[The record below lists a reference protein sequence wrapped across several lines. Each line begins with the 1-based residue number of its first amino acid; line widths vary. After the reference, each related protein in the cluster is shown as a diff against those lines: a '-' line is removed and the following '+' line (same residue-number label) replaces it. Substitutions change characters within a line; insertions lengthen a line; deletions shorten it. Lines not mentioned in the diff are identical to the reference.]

1 MRFQSEDLRS
11 GRRRAG
17 PSDLLGRAVPAV
29 LAGGML
35 LGASLVLTVAEAA
48 AQTRFAWPDTAV
60 DVTQYRHPDQCVAAV
75 ARLQRLIELPQKR
88 AVNPDTMPWDPE
100 ARLRPLPAPVVA
112 TAERCAARWS
122 AATAPLTE
130 FAPLFTLYLTANRDA
145 DAAALLARRLAA
157 VEPKRGDAERT
168 AVIDSVVRIS
178 LDAQPMRL
186 AAAES
191 LLTERARH
199 QTDRLERLKIYFQLG
214 NQAAGVHDTA
224 RVRRAAQQV
233 VAIADSLTPAERESE
248 KFQEGG
254 GPFSVYLALYSL
266 VGERVLL
273 DSLRRSTAA
282 YVGLTRA
289 LWAKATGRRPEALE
303 LPIGE
308 KAAPLSADFWFP
320 ADSARGPR
328 PTPGRVALV
337 VFLDRIQC
345 VDGPNDPAFAVE
357 EKRDETLPS
366 CWQWGMNLRRLAERF
381 PALEITVVAP
391 THGYFLYGP
400 PLSPAEEAAYIAR
413 WVARHHIPGTL
424 AVTSTPFWHLEAP
437 DDRRVDKPDSNVT
450 HYSFGKSW
458 PADQGVYLVDP
469 DGVIVEG
476 TGISAHWGLASVQL
490 SQKIDVLLHRS
501 EGGTP
506 RAAR

>member
-1 MRFQSEDLRS
+1 MRFQRENLRS
-11 GRRRAG
+11 GRKRAG
-17 PSDLLGRAVPAV
+17 PSDLLGRAVAAV
-29 LAGGML
+29 LAGGGL
-35 LGASLVLTVAEAA
+35 LGTSLVLTVAEAP

-60 DVTQYRHPDQCVAAV
+60 DVAQYRDPDQCVAAV
-75 ARLQRLIELPQKR
+75 ARLQRLIEWPQKR

-100 ARLRPLPAPVVA
+100 ARLRPLSAPVVA

-145 DAAALLARRLAA
+145 DATALLARRLAA
-157 VEPKRGDAERT
+157 IDPKRGDAERT

-178 LDAQPMRL
+178 LDAQPVRL

-199 QTDRLERLKIYFQLG
+199 QTDRLERLKIYVQLMG
-214 NQAAGVHDTA
+214 QAAGVHDTA
-224 RVRRAAQQV
+224 RARRAAQQV

-254 GPFSVYLALYSL
+254 GPLVVYYAWYSL

-282 YVGLTRA
+282 YVRLKRA
-289 LWAKATGRRPEALE
+289 MWAKANGRRPEAFDF
-303 LPIGE
+303 PIGE
-308 KAAPLSADFWFP
+308 KAAPLTADFWFP

-337 VFLDRIQC
+337 VFLDRAQC
-345 VDGPNDPAFAVE
+345 VDRPNDPTFASND
-357 EKRDETLPS
+357 KRDETLPS

-381 PALEITVVAP
+381 PALQITVVAR

-400 PLSPAEEAAYIAR
+400 PRAPAEEAGYIAR
-413 WVARHHIPGTL
+413 WVAGHHIPGTL
-424 AVTSTPFWHLEAP
+424 AVTSTAFWHLDTP
-437 DDRRVDKPDSNVT
+437 DGRRIDKPDSNVT
-450 HYSFGKSW
+450 RYSFGKSW
-458 PADQGVYLVDP
+458 PAEGGVYLVDP

-501 EGGTP
+501 EGGAS